1 MNGQARRV
9 GYRFQGGLCSASA
22 RDGGGSTRESSAAIE
37 MDQGRFDFEPRGRG
51 EQ

>member
-1 MNGQARRV
+1 MNGQASRV
-9 GYRFQGGLCSASA
+9 RYGIQSGLYSAAA
-22 RDGGGSTRESSAAIE
+22 RDGGNTARISTTAIA

>member
-9 GYRFQGGLCSASA
+9 GYRIQGGLYSASA
-22 RDGGGSTRESSAAIE
+22 REGGGSAHRSTTTNA
-37 MDQGRFDFEPRGRG
+37 MDQGRFVFEPRGQG